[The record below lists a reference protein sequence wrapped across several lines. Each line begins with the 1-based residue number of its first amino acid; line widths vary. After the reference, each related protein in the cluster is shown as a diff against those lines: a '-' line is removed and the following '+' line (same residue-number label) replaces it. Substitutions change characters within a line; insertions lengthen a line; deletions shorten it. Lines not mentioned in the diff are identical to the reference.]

1 MMDITLA
8 IEGVPDRRLAEA
20 IRRSVRLVQRQFAR
34 SGEWHVT
41 ISPSETRGEWDVGVR
56 TPSGWHL
63 NSFRDS
69 IEVLPA
75 FIERTLREYVQLPV
89 TETPAVGS

>member
-1 MMDITLA
+1 MMDITLE

-34 SGEWHVT
+34 SGEWRVT

-56 TPSGWHL
+56 TPSEWHL
-63 NSFRDS
+63 NSFTDT
-69 IEVLPA
+69 IDVLPA
-75 FIERTLREYVQLPV
+75 FMERTLREYLQLPV

>member
-1 MMDITLA
+1 MMDITLD
-8 IEGVPDRRLAEA
+8 IEGVPDRQLAEA

-34 SGEWHVT
+34 SGEWRVK

-63 NSFRDS
+63 NSFTES
-69 IEVLPA
+69 IDVLPA

-89 TETPAVGS
+89 TDTPAV